1 MLLRKIRLGRFEMTY
16 HSVVVAKERGRC
28 LVSISGLIGVQE
40 WVVNQQKRNLL
51 LYLCE
56 EEGVLRIDI
65 NLLES
70 ILLKRTLK
78 TFIIVGIEA

>member
-1 MLLRKIRLGRFEMTY
+1 MTY